1 MKKSICA
8 LFVALSI
15 LLMMGCAA
23 STKDAADVETKNDP
37 TEVSVDS
44 ENDNTESS
52 ATKKEAVDENTDT
65 SEISEEGDEEE
76 PKQEPELS
84 EEEKHAALMEKI
96 NQQIELCEMFNTNGM
111 GLTYSCFYDEKANSF
126 TYNETIE
133 NGSDSM
139 AFSSFEDFIN
149 SANSSSKMFHDS
161 FEIVVIKTYSM
172 EQLCYT
178 VSEWG

>member
-84 EEEKHAALMEKI
+84 
-96 NQQIELCEMFNTNGM
+96 
-111 GLTYSCFYDEKANSF
+111 
-126 TYNETIE
+126 
-133 NGSDSM
+133 
-139 AFSSFEDFIN
+139 
-149 SANSSSKMFHDS
+149 
-161 FEIVVIKTYSM
+161 
-172 EQLCYT
+172 
-178 VSEWG
+178 